1 VENVAGGLKA
11 RNIQGLEERSS
22 IYMGAGDI
30 GFSPI
35 ELGTNLDEKK
45 YFHNP
50 TGVFGYM
57 VK

>member
-1 VENVAGGLKA
+1 MENVAGGLKV

-22 IYMGAGDI
+22 TYMGAGDI

-35 ELGTNLDEKK
+35 ELGRTLDEKK
-45 YFHNP
+45 CFHNP